1 MGELGAGEQAL
12 LDALRDEDE
21 PTDDDRRRMRAAVW
35 ARLGIAGATA
45 AAVATGAEST
55 AAAGTAGAGATGAS
69 TAGAGATGAST
80 AGAGA
85 IGPAGAGAAVEMAAP
100 AAAGVA
106 AKVSTAAAKGAGVT
120 LLGAPLKIGLATLVV
135 GLATGAAL
143 YFPARDDAPGAP
155 EAARIAA
162 PASRSSQA
170 AALADGTPVPA
181 GGSAPAGASA
191 PADETPAPAGA
202 SAPAGGSAPAGVTAP
217 AEASAAPPAA
227 DGAARKPTPRTPTA
241 AAAGKPGPEGLDAEI
256 ALLRDAQQAL
266 QAGQFAQAL
275 SKLDEHASRFPRGV
289 LSTEREASRAIALC
303 RSGRAAPGK
312 AIAAKLLA
320 QNPGSP
326 LATRVRAAC
335 GQEE

>member
-21 PTDDDRRRMRAAVW
+21 PTNDDRRRMRAAVW

-45 AAVATGAEST
+45 AAVATGAES
-55 AAAGTAGAGATGAS
+55 AAGAGAAGVGA
-69 TAGAGATGAST
+69 AGAGA

-85 IGPAGAGAAVEMAAP
+85 IGPAGAGVAVETAAP

-143 YFPARDDAPGAP
+143 YFPARDDVPSAP

-162 PASRSSQA
+162 TAPRSPQA
-170 AALADGTPVPA
+170 AALADGTPAPA
-181 GGSAPAGASA
+181 RPSAPAGASA
-191 PADETPAPAGA
+191 PAEASAPAGGSAPADGTPAPAGA
-202 SAPAGGSAPAGVTAP
+202 SAPAGF
-217 AEASAAPPAA
+217 SAAPPAA
-227 DGAARKPTPRTPTA
+227 DGAARKPAPRTPTA
-241 AAAGKPGPEGLDAEI
+241 TAAGKPGPEGLDAEI

-303 RSGRAAPGK
+303 RSGRAAPGR

-320 QNPGSP
+320 QSPGSP